1 MARSSAPSPR
11 SASPS
16 WDCSQPW
23 CWSRPSPAGCEGRRQ
38 AAKGSILGEMATTRH
53 TALGDRHRVDRDARP
68 GGRAAFARLLAVPG
82 VLEKVVTTARQ
93 CLAAD
98 LVSVPVTLRDGTA
111 AGLRPIYPGDQYA
124 LVTGERLFSVKTRY
138 QRFIGELAWALRLPD
153 RTATVKWRSS
163 AADLPNS

>member
-1 MARSSAPSPR
+1 
-11 SASPS
+11 
-16 WDCSQPW
+16 
-23 CWSRPSPAGCEGRRQ
+23 
-38 AAKGSILGEMATTRH
+38 
-53 TALGDRHRVDRDARP
+53 
-68 GGRAAFARLLAVPG
+68 
-82 VLEKVVTTARQ
+82 VVTTARQ